1 MITFWNLWNRGKN
14 VDTVYLDFKKAYDK
28 VDQWVLIQKL
38 ASVGFKGN
46 FGKWLST
53 FIIDRTQAVKIGQNV
68 SSSVKILSGVPQG
81 SVLGP
86 VLFLLFISDIGY
98 KSNSKAYL
106 YVDDSKIIS
115 DISMENEVGE
125 FQEDLDQFYDWA
137 LKNNMSFNESKFVV
151 LRYGKN
157 TTLKQNTTYF
167 TENLN
172 LPIDEFVHHKDLGV
186 IMSADG
192 KFDDHISSVIK
203 RKLTGFA
210 GLLLIERHIL

>member
-1 MITFWNLWNRGKN
+1 M
-14 VDTVYLDFKKAYDK
+14 
-28 VDQWVLIQKL
+28 
-38 ASVGFKGN
+38 
-46 FGKWLST
+46 
-53 FIIDRTQAVKIGQNV
+53 

-172 LPIDEFVHHKDLGV
+172 LPIDEFDHHKNLGV